1 MIKIIYKYFESKHRR
16 YLHSL
21 EGKKFINQFN
31 LHCILFRKKGRFAY
45 KDNKYIVTNTLG
57 LVWKF
62 VGVAEGIYCYKDS
75 LETRKKKIY
84 EEYLLENI
92 NFSNDDIV
100 IDCGA
105 HAGDFY
111 LGISD
116 LDLNYYGFEPS
127 KKVYLCLEDNLIN
140 SNNFKTKK
148 ISISDKAL
156 WKDNEEKINFYIKD
170 YGADSSLIEPKD
182 YLKKTEVDTIT
193 LDKFISDL
201 NKPIKL
207 LKIEAEGAEPE
218 VLIGLSKELKKVNY
232 IVVDCGFERGINSES
247 TIRECSQYLINNNF
261 EFYKY
266 SEFRTMCLFKNLD
279 FIG

>member
-1 MIKIIYKYFESKHRR
+1 
-16 YLHSL
+16 
-21 EGKKFINQFN
+21 
-31 LHCILFRKKGRFAY
+31 
-45 KDNKYIVTNTLG
+45 
-57 LVWKF
+57 
-62 VGVAEGIYCYKDS
+62 
-75 LETRKKKIY
+75 
-84 EEYLLENI
+84 
-92 NFSNDDIV
+92 
-100 IDCGA
+100 
-105 HAGDFY
+105 
-111 LGISD
+111 
-116 LDLNYYGFEPS
+116 
-127 KKVYLCLEDNLIN
+127 LIN
-140 SNNFKTKK
+140 SNNFNTKK